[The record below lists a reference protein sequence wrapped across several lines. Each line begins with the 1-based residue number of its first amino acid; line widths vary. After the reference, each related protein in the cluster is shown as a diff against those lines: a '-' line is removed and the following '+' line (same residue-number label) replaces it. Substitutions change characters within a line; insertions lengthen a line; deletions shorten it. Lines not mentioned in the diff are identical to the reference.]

1 MAIGESHVGDA
12 AVARR
17 AAVVTRP
24 RRPWFLM
31 AASLLLVVL
40 SVVLWGKW
48 RKSRDRA
55 DRLQAELKDV
65 YAEAE
70 ALRTQAARANQR
82 AAQLE
87 RDLKT
92 LATIDAKIKKPPAA
106 NLKGR

>member
-1 MAIGESHVGDA
+1 MALGESSAGDA
-12 AVARR
+12 VVARR
-17 AAVVTRP
+17 ASAAARP

-48 RKSRDRA
+48 RESRDRA

-70 ALRTQAARANQR
+70 SLRTQAARANQR

-92 LATIDAKIKKPPAA
+92 LATTDAKIKKPPAS